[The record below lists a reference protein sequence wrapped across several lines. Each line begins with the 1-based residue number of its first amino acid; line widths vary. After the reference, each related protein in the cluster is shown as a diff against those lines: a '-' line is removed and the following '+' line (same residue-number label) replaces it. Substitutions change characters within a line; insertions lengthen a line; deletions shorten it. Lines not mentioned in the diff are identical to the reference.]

1 MDTAATGPAA
11 SGARCIAL
19 LGGSFDPVHNGHV
32 AMAHYVAVLLAPDEV
47 RILPA
52 GDPYQKP
59 PLTASAEHRIAML
72 ELALRDLR
80 LPLTIDRREIDRK
93 GPTYTIDTLREL
105 RGELGTRASLTLTIG
120 ADQLQRLD
128 TWRNWRALF
137 DHAHLCVVSRP
148 GYTTESAKLPDE
160 VRREFARRTA
170 SPAQLRGTPHGLT
183 HIATALA
190 VDTSSTQLRADLRA
204 GKHPGSTLPPAVLD
218 YIQQHHLYRN

>member
-1 MDTAATGPAA
+1 MDTATNGSSTPDM
-11 SGARCIAL
+11 RRIAL

-32 AMAHYVAVLLAPDEV
+32 AMAHYLAVLLAPDEV

-59 PLTASAEHRIAML
+59 PLTASADHRIAML
-72 ELALRDLR
+72 ELALRDFR

-93 GPTYTIDTLREL
+93 GPTYTIDTLRDM
-105 RGELGTRASLTLTIG
+105 RAELGMHASLTLAIG

-128 TWRNWRALF
+128 TWREWRALF

-148 GYTTESAKLPDE
+148 GFTTESARLPDE

-170 SPAQLRGTPHGLT
+170 SPAQLRATAHGLT

-190 VDTSSTQLRADLRA
+190 VDTSSTQLRADLRV